1 MLKSTLLFPAEHP
14 QEADAPPASPFY
26 ADLSWPV
33 SGEGLAVGGTF
44 LPWGPQGK
52 MSLNTSLNTNISA
65 QQMLCRD

>member
-33 SGEGLAVGGTF
+33 SGEGLRGASRKNVFKHVPKHKYIST
-44 LPWGPQGK
+44 
-52 MSLNTSLNTNISA
+52 TNI
-65 QQMLCRD
+65 M